1 MSRRGDLDDDKII
14 EQIKRLGVL
23 EEQMRTMRTLMER
36 AWFIL
41 EPENGPDSEPPA
53 EGGLDDL
60 KEVMRQLDALIP
72 YPNRE
77 DRLWR
82 EVRSEPANVASRLRS
97 HETSSHFAVGRG
109 R

>member
-1 MSRRGDLDDDKII
+1 LDDDKII

-23 EEQMRTMRTLMER
+23 EEQMRTMRNLMER

-41 EPENGPDSEPPA
+41 EPETGPESEPPS
-53 EGGLDDL
+53 EVCLEDL
-60 KEVMRQLDALIP
+60 REVMRQLDALIP

-77 DRLWR
+77 DRLWN
-82 EVRSEPANVASRLRS
+82 EARSEPANVASRLRS
-97 HETSSHFAVGRG
+97 DRPSSHFAAGRG